1 MWHKECDRE
10 KIKELK
16 KEFRRVQRR
25 SQFVFEEKKCRNIEK
40 LFEIKKKEEFW
51 KSLDNYK
58 NGKNKELLDEDNK
71 EILINK
77 LKSLFTLDEDAV
89 SKDLEKTRIKEE
101 VKAFEEKARNE
112 LVNEDKVYVNFNTIK
127 TIIEELKPKNTK
139 GWDGISNNMVK
150 NIEGNGLIHKI
161 KTLINAILCSGRI
174 PKGLNRS
181 IIVPIIK
188 DKNEKIFNSNNYRPI
203 SVSNVIAQILEKVI
217 LINCQVFKSISS
229 MQFGFKNAVSTH
241 QPIFLL

>member
-1 MWHKECDRE
+1 M
-10 KIKELK
+10 
-16 KEFRRVQRR
+16 
-25 SQFVFEEKKCRNIEK
+25 
-40 LFEIKKKEEFW
+40 
-51 KSLDNYK
+51 
-58 NGKNKELLDEDNK
+58 LDEDNK

-77 LKSLFTLDEDAV
+77 LKRLFTLDEDAV

-181 IIVPIIK
+181 IIVPII
-188 DKNEKIFNSNNYRPI
+188 
-203 SVSNVIAQILEKVI
+203 
-217 LINCQVFKSISS
+217 
-229 MQFGFKNAVSTH
+229 
-241 QPIFLL
+241 

>member
-1 MWHKECDRE
+1 M
-10 KIKELK
+10 
-16 KEFRRVQRR
+16 
-25 SQFVFEEKKCRNIEK
+25 
-40 LFEIKKKEEFW
+40 
-51 KSLDNYK
+51 
-58 NGKNKELLDEDNK
+58 LDEDNK

-77 LKSLFTLDEDAV
+77 LKNLFTLDEDAV

-161 KTLINAILCSGRI
+161 KTLINAYYA
-174 PKGLNRS
+174 
-181 IIVPIIK
+181 VVEFQK
-188 DKNEKIFNSNNYRPI
+188 D
-203 SVSNVIAQILEKVI
+203 
-217 LINCQVFKSISS
+217 
-229 MQFGFKNAVSTH
+229 
-241 QPIFLL
+241 